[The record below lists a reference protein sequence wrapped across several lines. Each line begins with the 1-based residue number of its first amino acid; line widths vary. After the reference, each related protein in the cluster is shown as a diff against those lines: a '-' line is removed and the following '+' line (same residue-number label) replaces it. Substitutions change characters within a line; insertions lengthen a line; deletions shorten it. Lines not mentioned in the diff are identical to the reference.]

1 MQWLANVSIDR
12 PVFTWVMSLA
22 LLVLGFASI
31 GSLPVDRFPNVD
43 IPVVTVV
50 TPYPG
55 ASPEQVEI
63 EVTELIEEAV
73 NAVSGLSELR
83 STSYEGLSVV
93 FIQFELEKDVDV
105 AAQEVRDRVN
115 RVLGDLPAGL
125 DPPRIEKIDPDATP
139 LYYIAV
145 RGPGTAQELT
155 EFVKDELKTPLEG
168 LSGVGSI
175 QLLGERERAFLVT
188 LDPAKLDAHQL
199 TPSDVAGALS
209 RENIELPGGNIDNG
223 PRSLQVRVPGRVL
236 SAEELGRITI
246 AKQGDHAILLRDL
259 ADVVDGASEIESLV
273 TLDGEDVILVTVT
286 RQSGTNAIAVADALD
301 ERIGELKERLPPGYQ
316 VDVVRDE
323 SGFAR
328 TSVHAVQEHLM
339 LGAIFAV
346 LVVMTFLK
354 NGRATVIAALAIPIS
369 IIATF
374 AVLKAMDLTLNMIT
388 LLALTLA
395 VGIVIDD
402 AIVVIEN
409 IMRYLEERKLDPKK
423 AARDATKDIG
433 LAVLATTLSLV
444 AVFLP
449 VVFMG
454 GIVGRFLGSFGITMS
469 VAVMISL
476 FVAFSLT
483 PMLGAKW
490 LKSTGEG
497 VSKRPK
503 PEHEEAPLLS
513 ATEERARY
521 REHFRGESGFELED
535 GFLERAYG
543 KILAFSMERRWLI
556 GLIMIGSLF
565 AVPLIASIVPTS
577 FMPDDDEGRFDITI
591 EAPLGTSL
599 AETEIISER
608 LARRIR
614 LIPEVRY
621 TVVMT
626 GSPEGDISGRG
637 DNESLIYVALA
648 PHGERKRSAQEII
661 QYIRDEELPPFIE
674 ATGVRAAV
682 SQVSP
687 FGTSGPQA
695 APIQYLVRGPDL
707 ERLEQY
713 ADELVAVLQ
722 KQRGVAQA
730 DHTYR
735 VGRPEIR
742 VEIDRA
748 RAGELGVSVASIAE
762 TLRILIG
769 GQDVTK
775 LALDGKQFD
784 VNLRAGEDHRRQIA
798 DLERYKVR
806 AADGRLIPLSQVTR
820 IDEGRGPSAIQRVA
834 RDRSILIYAYV
845 TSEASTANILR
856 ALDETVESFGMPA
869 GYSTLLTGQAKE
881 FEKAAAGFALAI
893 VLSFVFMYLI
903 IAAQFESWI
912 YPISIMSSLPLT
924 VPFALLSLAIFG
936 QSLNLFSM
944 LGLLVLFGI
953 VKKNSILQID
963 HTLTLR
969 REGFTRPDAI
979 MLANRDRLRPILM
992 TTLAFVAG
1000 MIPLLLSRGAGAG
1013 TNHAI
1018 AGIVLGGQTLAL
1030 LLTLIGTPVI
1040 YTWLDDL
1047 QLWTNARLD
1056 ALRAGVG
1063 RMTAGLR
1070 KKREA

>member
-22 LLVLGFASI
+22 LLVMGFASI

-63 EVTELIEEAV
+63 EVTELLEEAV

-115 RVLGDLPAGL
+115 RVLGELPAGL

-145 RGPGTAQELT
+145 RGPGTSQELT

-168 LSGVGSI
+168 LSGVGSV

-188 LDPAKLDAHQL
+188 LDPAKLDAHLL
-199 TPSDVAGALS
+199 TPSDIANALA

-236 SAEELGRITI
+236 TAEELGRITLG
-246 AKQGDHAILLRDL
+246 KQGDHPILLRDV
-259 ADVVDGASEIESLV
+259 ADIVDGASEIESLV

-286 RQSGTNAIAVADALD
+286 RQSGTNAIAVADGLAA
-301 ERIGELKERLPPGYQ
+301 RIEELKERLPPGYE

-328 TSVHAVQEHLM
+328 TSVHAVQEHLL

-346 LVVMTFLK
+346 LVVMSFLK

-369 IIATF
+369 IVATF

-409 IMRYLEERKLDPKK
+409 IIRYLEERKLDPKK

-490 LKSTGEG
+490 LKPTGEG

-503 PEHEEAPLLS
+503 PEHEEAPLMS
-513 ATEERARY
+513 GAEERKRY
-521 REHFRGESGFELED
+521 QEHLSGESGFDLDD
-535 GFLERAYG
+535 GILERFYG
-543 KILAFSMERRWLI
+543 KILAFSMRHRWLI
-556 GLIMIGSLF
+556 GLIMLGSLF
-565 AVPLIASIVPTS
+565 SIPLIASMIPTS

-599 AETEIISER
+599 AETELISER
-608 LARRIR
+608 LAQRVR

-621 TVVMT
+621 TVLMT

-637 DNESLIYVALA
+637 DHEALIYVALA
-648 PHGERKRSAQEII
+648 PHAERKRSAQEII
-661 QYIRDEELPPFIE
+661 EFIRNEELAPFVE

-687 FGTSGPQA
+687 FGASGPQS

-707 ERLEQY
+707 DRLEEY
-713 ADELVAVLQ
+713 ADELVSVLA

-730 DHTYR
+730 DHNYR
-735 VGRPEIR
+735 VGRPELR

-748 RAGELGVSVASIAE
+748 RAGELGVSVSAIAE
-762 TLRILIG
+762 TLRILVG

-784 VNLRAGEDHRRQIA
+784 VNLRAGEDFRRQIS

-806 AADGRLIPLSQVTR
+806 ASNGALIPLSQVTN
-820 IDEGRGPSAIQRVA
+820 IVEGRGPAAIQRVA
-834 RDRSILIYAYV
+834 RERSILVYAY
-845 TSEASTANILR
+845 TTADASTAGIIR
-856 ALDETVESFGMPA
+856 TLDETTAGFGMPA

-893 VLSFVFMYLI
+893 ILSFVFMYLI

-944 LGLLVLFGI
+944 LGILVLFGI

-969 REGFTRPDAI
+969 REGFSRPDAI

-1000 MIPLLLSRGAGAG
+1000 MVPLILSQGAGSG
-1013 TNHAI
+1013 MNHAI
-1018 AGIVLGGQTLAL
+1018 AGIVLGGQSLAL

-1040 YTWLDDL
+1040 YTWLDDI
-1047 QLWTNARLD
+1047 QLFTQEKLARLKESS
-1056 ALRAGVG
+1056 AKIVAS
-1063 RMTAGLR
+1063 LR
-1070 KKREA
+1070 KKRAA